1 MSDNAFFSLSQ
12 FTGIYNYELS
22 MHSFIEHVCHQNSAK
37 VYSNIRNEKIK
48 RTKTTCSIL
57 PVQLILIYII
67 KANIQV

>member
-37 VYSNIRNEKIK
+37 VYSNIGNEKLHQFRNNIYQNALQ
-48 RTKTTCSIL
+48 TEICS
-57 PVQLILIYII
+57 
-67 KANIQV
+67 

>member
-22 MHSFIEHVCHQNSAK
+22 MHSFIDVCHQNSAK

-48 RTKTTCSIL
+48 PTKTTCSIL